1 VTPNLHARYWREGQW
16 RGFGSCMFG
25 SGAGKREPGIV
36 AMVNEVKGGCLGEDV
51 LEGESPMWDPT
62 FGGFGLRG

>member
-1 VTPNLHARYWREGQW
+1 ML
-16 RGFGSCMFG
+16 G